1 MQVSTK
7 AIVVSKLRYKDDDL
21 IVKCY
26 TEQFG
31 VKSYLIKNA
40 LKTRRGKFKPA
51 YFQPLTIIDIEA
63 EHKDNRSL
71 HYLKD
76 IKSQN
81 NFESIH
87 THIIKSTITMF
98 LSEVLSNVLK
108 EEEENLSLYN
118 YLETSLI
125 WFNENEADTNFHLI
139 FLIELTK
146 YLGFYPDISQS
157 NLPYF
162 NLEDGKFYKIGLG
175 KHFIEGENLIL
186 LKQLLGIKFDVNKS
200 NNFKPTKRLD
210 FLNIILLYLKLHLDG
225 FKQPKS
231 VAVLNQIF
239 H

>member
-7 AIVVSKLRYKDDDL
+7 AIVVSKLRFKDYDL

-26 TEQFG
+26 TEQYG
-31 VKSYLIKNA
+31 MKSYLLKNV
-40 LKTRRGKFKPA
+40 LKNRKGKFKPA

-63 EHKDNRSL
+63 DHKDNRSL
-71 HYLKD
+71 DYLKD
-76 IKSQN
+76 IKIQN
-81 NFESIH
+81 NFDSIH
-87 THIIKSTITMF
+87 TNIIKSTIAMF
-98 LSEVLSNVLK
+98 IAEVLSSVLK
-108 EEEENLSLYN
+108 EEEKNLSLYN

-125 WFNENEADTNFHLI
+125 WFNENKTDTNFHFI

-157 NLPYF
+157 TFPYF
-162 NLEDGKFYKIGLG
+162 NLEDGKFYKTGLG
-175 KHFIEGENLIL
+175 KHFIEGENLTL
-186 LKQLLGIKFDVNKS
+186 LKQLLGIKFDTDKS
-200 NNFKPTKRLD
+200 NDFKPTKKLE
-210 FLNIILLYLKLHLDG
+210 FLNMLLLYLKLHIDS